1 MDAKIPSGNDSERG
15 YGGGD
20 NGGGRGG
27 GRWDDDDDDDN
38 FFGPRKEQ
46 LSCGRRGKNR
56 GRGGSAGN
64 AFYSRDRGMGPSIE
78 NPAPAFFML
87 MFRATDIR
95 PDDAEFSR
103 KWDDGLSMS
112 T

>member
-46 LSCGRRGKNR
+46 LSCRRRGKIEEEV
-56 GRGGSAGN
+56 
-64 AFYSRDRGMGPSIE
+64 DPQETHSI
-78 NPAPAFFML
+78 
-87 MFRATDIR
+87 
-95 PDDAEFSR
+95 AEIEV
-103 KWDDGLSMS
+103 WGQV
-112 T
+112 